1 MKRFSYLLNT
11 ELSGL
16 LKPVCLI
23 VLFNV
28 AAQLLLAW
36 LANQSGVRYNRF
48 EGFYG
53 EAGCITIFCIS
64 LLVLLGL
71 LVFHFYSHWWGSK
84 SIYTLMTLP
93 IKRNTAYI
101 SMLSVFYLVLI
112 FFLATNLVAVV
123 LCYGLFHSQISNV
136 IYPGNVFENGL
147 YLAFVRSDFL
157 RMLVPLTTEGF
168 FSSLSLLAL
177 LPAAVLY
184 GAISERS
191 MRYLNLIPVG
201 IAFVLMGLTVT
212 RRLNHQGGLLLLTLG
227 MVAFMS
233 FFVWH
238 SLYLIGKNAITG

>member
-1 MKRFSYLLNT
+1 MKKLAYLLNT

-16 LKPVCLI
+16 FKPVCLI

-36 LANQSGVRYNRF
+36 LANQSGIRYNRF
-48 EGFYG
+48 ESFYG
-53 EAGCITIFCIS
+53 EAGCITIFCMS

-71 LVFHFYSHWWGSK
+71 LIFHFYSHWWGSK

-93 IKRNTAYI
+93 MKRSTVYV
-101 SMLSVFYLVLI
+101 SMLSGFYLVLL
-112 FFLATNLVAVV
+112 FFLATNLIAAV

-136 IYPGNVFENGL
+136 IYPGYVIENGL
-147 YLAFVRSDFL
+147 FLAFVRSDFL
-157 RMLVPLTTEGF
+157 RMLVPLTPEGL
-168 FSSLSLLAL
+168 FSTLSLLAL

-201 IAFVLMGLTVT
+201 MAFVLMGLTVT
-212 RRLNHQGGLLLLTLG
+212 RRLNHQGGLLVLTLG
-227 MVAFMS
+227 MVVLMS

-238 SLYLIGKNAITG
+238 SLYIIGKNAITG